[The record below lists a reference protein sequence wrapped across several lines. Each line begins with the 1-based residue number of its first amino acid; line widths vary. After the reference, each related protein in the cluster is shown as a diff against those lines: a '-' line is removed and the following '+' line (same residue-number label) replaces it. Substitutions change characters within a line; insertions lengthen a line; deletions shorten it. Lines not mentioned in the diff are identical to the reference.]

1 MSADRIASP
10 QRIRPVV
17 LFISVTGI
25 HIASSIVLVLY
36 VFGAGMARF
45 DSGAPASVTESVAG
59 WAFAILSFPLLS
71 LLERMPA
78 ARFPGLW
85 GYVPV
90 VANGAFWGLAA
101 VAVRW
106 RLRAARRRGGRHDD

>member
-1 MSADRIASP
+1 MSADRDASP
-10 QRIRPVV
+10 QRIRPV
-17 LFISVTGI
+17 LLLISVTGI
-25 HIASSIVLVLY
+25 HVASSIVLLLS

-45 DSGAPASVTESVAG
+45 DSGAPASATESVAR

-90 VANGAFWGLAA
+90 VANGAIWGLAA
-101 VAVRW
+101 VVVRW
-106 RLRAARRRGGRHDD
+106 RWRARASQRPAP

>member
-1 MSADRIASP
+1 MTAARLASP
-10 QRIRPVV
+10 QRIRPVA
-17 LFISVTGI
+17 LFISVSGF
-25 HIASSIVLVLY
+25 HVASSIVLFLY

-59 WAFAILSFPLLS
+59 WAFAILSFPFLT

-85 GYVPV
+85 GYVPL
-90 VANGAFWGLAA
+90 VANGAIWGLAA

-106 RLRAARRRGGRHDD
+106 RLRMRASPRRAA